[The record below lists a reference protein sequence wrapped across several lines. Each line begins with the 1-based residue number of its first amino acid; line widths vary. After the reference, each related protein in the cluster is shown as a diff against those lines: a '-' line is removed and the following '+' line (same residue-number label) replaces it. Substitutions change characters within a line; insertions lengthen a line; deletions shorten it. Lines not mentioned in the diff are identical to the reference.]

1 MAEVE
6 SPQEQAHPERFDPA
20 GSNGELVE
28 AEHRARYWWAAD
40 FVEGKDVLDAGCGT
54 GFGTA
59 MLGECRPARLV
70 GVDIAP
76 EALERARVLAPAAD
90 DLVQGDVRELPFEDS
105 SFDVVVCFEVIEH
118 IERQDD
124 ALDELRRVL
133 RDGGSLLI
141 SSPNRDVYTPGNPH
155 HVHEYV
161 PAELEAALRSR
172 FENVALF
179 RQHQWLGTSIR
190 GDHPAGGSWRVAGVG
205 EQPEP
210 GDETYTLA
218 LASSQTIDP
227 REPLAVVG
235 REFEVRWWN
244 EQVANL
250 RRALEEARSSDAG
263 ARAELAEASRR
274 ILDLEQK
281 LARLPEMEHQVAQLQ
296 AEAAEVEIHRQIVR
310 DMKAS
315 PSWRVTAPL
324 RWLKRLFGR

>member
-6 SPQEQAHPERFDPA
+6 SAQEQAHPERFDPA

-28 AEHRARYWWAAD
+28 AEHRARYWWASD

-59 MLGECRPARLV
+59 MLAERRPARLV
-70 GVDIAP
+70 GVDISP
-76 EALERARVLAPAAD
+76 DALARARQLAPAAD
-90 DLVQGDVRELPFEDS
+90 DLLQGDVRELPFEDS

-118 IERQDD
+118 VERQDD

-133 RDGGSLLI
+133 RDTGCLLI

-190 GDHPAGGSWRVAGVG
+190 GDERAEGGWRVAAVG
-205 EQPEP
+205 DDPEP

-218 LASSQTIDP
+218 LASASTIDP
-227 REPLAVVG
+227 RDPLVVIG

-244 EQVANL
+244 EQVDNL
-250 RRALEEARSSDAG
+250 RRADTG
-263 ARAELAEASRR
+263 ARADLAEASKR

-296 AEAAEVEIHRQIVR
+296 EEAADVEIHRQIVR

-315 PSWRVTAPL
+315 PSWRLTAPL
-324 RWLKRLFGR
+324 RRLKRLLGR

>member
-6 SPQEQAHPERFDPA
+6 SAQEQAHPERFDPA

-28 AEHRARYWWAAD
+28 AEHRARYWWASD
-40 FVEGKDVLDAGCGT
+40 FVEGNDVLDAGCGT

-59 MLGECRPARLV
+59 MLAERRPARLV
-70 GVDIAP
+70 GVDISP
-76 EALERARVLAPAAD
+76 KALARARQLAPSAD

-118 IERQDD
+118 IERQND

-133 RDGGSLLI
+133 RDTGCLLI

-190 GDHPAGGSWRVAGVG
+190 GDDRLERGWRVASVG
-205 EQPEP
+205 DDPEP

-218 LASSQTIDP
+218 IASASTIDP
-227 REPLAVVG
+227 REPLAVIG

-244 EQVANL
+244 EQVDNL
-250 RRALEEARSSDAG
+250 RRADTDS
-263 ARAELAEASRR
+263 RAELAEASKR

-296 AEAAEVEIHRQIVR
+296 AEAADVEIHRQIVR

-315 PSWRVTAPL
+315 PSWRLTAPL
-324 RWLKRLFGR
+324 RRLKRLLGR